1 MRFFDRNDYY
11 SLHGEDAHL
20 AAKIIF
26 KSTATVKTM
35 APDGTKDA
43 VDYISLS
50 KGNFEI
56 LLRDLLLVKNYR
68 VEVYTRKG
76 QSNDW
81 ICEFKGSPGNL
92 IQFESL
98 LFSNTEMVV
107 GSSIIAINLKQIGQ
121 QKVCWTVLLNRHTH
135 AHCTTTLRNKMK
147 IIFLFQHIG
156 IACIEQ
162 NERLFS
168 VIEFEDND
176 FYTELEATIVLLGPK
191 EAILPS
197 GDGEFANMAKLLERN
212 NIMITIRKK
221 TDFNL
226 EKSDLVQDLNNLLY
240 FEKGQ
245 QECANS
251 LPEFK
256 MSLAMSS
263 LNAAIKY
270 LDLVSDECHLN
281 RFKIVLLNLDR
292 FVHLDSAAISALN
305 LLPKAS
311 TPINS
316 PAYRLQSILGVLDR
330 CQTSQGHR

>member
-1 MRFFDRNDYY
+1 M
-11 SLHGEDAHL
+11 E
-20 AAKIIF
+20 
-26 KSTATVKTM
+26 
-35 APDGTKDA
+35 
-43 VDYISLS
+43 
-50 KGNFEI
+50 
-56 LLRDLLLVKNYR
+56 
-68 VEVYTRKG
+68 
-76 QSNDW
+76 
-81 ICEFKGSPGNL
+81 
-92 IQFESL
+92 
-98 LFSNTEMVV
+98 
-107 GSSIIAINLKQIGQ
+107 
-121 QKVCWTVLLNRHTH
+121 
-135 AHCTTTLRNKMK
+135 

-197 GDGEFANMAKLLERN
+197 GDGEFANMVKLLERN

-221 TDFNL
+221 TEFNL

-245 QECANS
+245 QESANS

-270 LDLVSDECHLN
+270 LDLVSDECNLN
-281 RFKIVLLNLDR
+281 RYKIVLLNLNR
-292 FVHLDSAAISALN
+292 FVHLDAAAVSALN
-305 LLPKAS
+305 LLPKPS

-330 CQTSQGHR
+330 CQTPCGHRYLRLFLTFFSLPFD